1 MHSGRLR
8 TSDLQK
14 TVLKLG
20 FGFILGLCSFAED
33 SGKENGSYF
42 NRLARA
48 WVLEDCWVRQFLLGA
63 KFLQH
68 RDLDPPGLA
77 FPTLQIAFREV

>member
-1 MHSGRLR
+1 MHSATLR

-42 NRLARA
+42 NGLDRA
-48 WVLEDCWVRQFLLGA
+48 WVLEDCWVRQFLWVPSIYNTETWILRA
-63 KFLQH
+63 WHSLPCK
-68 RDLDPPGLA
+68 
-77 FPTLQIAFREV
+77 